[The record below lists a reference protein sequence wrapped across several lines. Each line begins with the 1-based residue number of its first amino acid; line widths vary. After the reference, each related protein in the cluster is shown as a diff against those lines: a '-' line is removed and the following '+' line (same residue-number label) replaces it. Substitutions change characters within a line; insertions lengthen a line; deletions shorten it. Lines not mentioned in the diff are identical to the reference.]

1 MGDATGLFLGLL
13 AAAVWGS
20 QDVLVAFAGRRV
32 GGVVSALGIVGTSS
46 AIVLTLGILQGVV
59 PPSDPHAFW
68 LAAAAGVISAF
79 GFTCFYT
86 ALRLGP
92 ISVASPTVA
101 VYGGLGALGAVIF
114 LGETLGPAQAVGAIA
129 ATVGIALVGVT
140 IAAGANRPSFTG
152 PGVPFALAALVAWS
166 ASTLIL
172 AVAIREAG
180 WLSTA
185 EIARPANVLVLVV
198 LVLVVRSRRGA
209 TPDEL
214 PPLAPEPA
222 PVIDVAAATAAA
234 GTSPGPGARLSAV
247 LSAHPY
253 RILVIGGALESIGFV
268 AFTYGLQ
275 VAPAWLVALAS
286 SLGPMVTVAAGVIL
300 FGERPRR
307 VQWAGIGLVFAGI
320 GLVALG

>member
-13 AAAVWGS
+13 AACVWGT

-32 GGVVSALGIVGTSS
+32 GGVVSALGIVGTSC
-46 AIVLTLGILQGVV
+46 AIIIALGILQGVV
-59 PPSDPHAFW
+59 PPSDPHTFW

-114 LGETLGPAQAVGAIA
+114 LGETLGPAQAVGAVA

-140 IAAGANRPSFTG
+140 VAAGASRPSFTG

-166 ASTLIL
+166 SSTIIL

-180 WLSTA
+180 WLSAA
-185 EIARPANVLVLVV
+185 EVARPANVLVLIV
-198 LVLVVRSRRGA
+198 LVLVVRWRRGA
-209 TPDEL
+209 RPDEL
-214 PPLAPEPA
+214 PPLAPEPE
-222 PVIDVAAATAAA
+222 PVIDVGASSGFA
-234 GTSPGPGARLSAV
+234 GRLSAR

-253 RILVIGGALESIGFV
+253 RILVVGGVFESIGFV

-275 VAPAWLVALAS
+275 VAPAWLVTLAS
-286 SLGPMVTVAAGVIL
+286 SLGPMVTVAAGILL
-300 FGERPRR
+300 FGERPRP

-320 GLVALG
+320 ALVAIG